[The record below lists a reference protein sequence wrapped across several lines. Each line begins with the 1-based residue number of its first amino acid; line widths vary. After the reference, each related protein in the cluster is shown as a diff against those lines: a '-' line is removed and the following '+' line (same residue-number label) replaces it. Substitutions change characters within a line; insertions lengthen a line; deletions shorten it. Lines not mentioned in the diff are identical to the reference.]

1 MRLKKLAAKVASF
14 IVNRSAKQ
22 VVQKY
27 YLSEYPEPTLVILHA
42 KSAFG
47 VWALRSHW
55 FGQIE
60 EIFGV
65 VGLREINISL
75 VPNIQEDFPVI
86 RFYGHGITILAR
98 DSNSGYL
105 GDEVIDFIPISD
117 YPENN

>member
-1 MRLKKLAAKVASF
+1 MRLKKLAGKIASF
-14 IVNRSAKQ
+14 IVNRSANK

-27 YLSEYPEPTLVILHA
+27 YLSEYPQPTLVILHA

-60 EIFGV
+60 EFFGV
-65 VGLREINISL
+65 AGLREINIDL
-75 VPNIQEDFPVI
+75 VPDLQEDFPVI
-86 RFYGHGITILAR
+86 QFYGHGVTVLTQN
-98 DSNSGYL
+98 DNSGYL
-105 GDEVIDFIPISD
+105 EDGIIDVIPVSD